1 MMTTIQSIDSN
12 GNPRWTPVPDG
23 YTVERVM
30 EVLAWAGHTE
40 ITTAGD
46 AAA

>member
-1 MMTTIQSIDSN
+1 MIQSIDSN

-30 EVLAWAGHTE
+30 EILAWAGHTACE
-40 ITTAGD
+40 HKE
-46 AAA
+46 AA

>member
-1 MMTTIQSIDSN
+1 MTTIQSIDSR
-12 GNPRWTPVPDG
+12 GNPRWTPVPYG
-23 YTVERVM
+23 YTVERVI
-30 EVLAWAGHTE
+30 EILSGAGHTE